1 MATLFEIGNQ
11 LVSVLH
17 QINDDG
23 EIGPELEEFF
33 NDLQNQEAVKL
44 TNYLNLIATI
54 EMEAAAARAQAE
66 QFSMKAK
73 TRENKI
79 KSLKDRM
86 NVYLEMTGRT
96 RATASNTKSV
106 RIQANGGTQ
115 ALKITL
121 EAVPQDY
128 KVERVVVDID
138 EQRIRSELMKG
149 ETLEFATLEPRG
161 THLRIG

>member
-1 MATLFEIGNQ
+1 MATLFEIGNE
-11 LVSVLH
+11 LVKVLD
-17 QINDDG
+17 QISDGG
-23 EIGPELEEFF
+23 EIDAEMEAFF
-33 NDLQNQEAVKL
+33 TDLQDQEAAKL

-66 QFSMKAK
+66 QFAMKAK

-86 NVYLEMTGRT
+86 KVYLEMTGRT

-115 ALKITL
+115 ALKVTVD
-121 EAVPQDY
+121 AVPAEY
-128 KVERVVVDID
+128 KIERVVVDID
-138 EQRIRSELMKG
+138 EQRIRSELSKG
-149 ETLEFATLEPRG
+149 EVLEFATLEPRG